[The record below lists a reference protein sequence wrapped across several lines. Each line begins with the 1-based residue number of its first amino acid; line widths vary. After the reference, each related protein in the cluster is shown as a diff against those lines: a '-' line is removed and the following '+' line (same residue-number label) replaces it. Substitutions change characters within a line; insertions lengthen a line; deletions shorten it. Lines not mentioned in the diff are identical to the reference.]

1 MQAQAGRQIL
11 TGRETCRRKRDVRA
25 DPQICRVSCKAI
37 KVGKITDLQYLLTGR
52 GMYRQTCMRDIHKLR
67 KRSGR
72 QTCFPIGREMCN
84 CAGKESRSADMQRDL
99 HILYCR

>member
-1 MQAQAGRQIL
+1 MYCTSRSTDMQGVMQSDKGRENYRLTVVVDRQRNVQAGPNAEMQ
-11 TGRETCRRKRDVRA
+11 
-25 DPQICRVSCKAI
+25 
-37 KVGKITDLQYLLTGR
+37 
-52 GMYRQTCMRDIHKLR
+52 RDIHKVR